1 MMIDPDAGEALAQ
14 ADDDL
19 RPNLAVLVGGAVT
32 IGVIS
37 ALSLPWTAAIASTVL
52 GMLMVAGAEVDA
64 RTSLLPDSITWV
76 ALVCGIVAAPLLDA
90 EASWITAGEAMARAG
105 CVAIILALFRSGY
118 AWIRRSEGLG
128 LGDVKLAAAI
138 GAWLPVEAIPLCFGF
153 ATSAALLTVMF
164 AHFKG
169 QPVTRTTKIPFGT
182 FLCPALWIVFYVDH
196 VTR

>member
-1 MMIDPDAGEALAQ
+1 MIDPDTGEALAQ
-14 ADDDL
+14 ADDVL
-19 RPNLAVLVGGAVT
+19 RPNPAVLLGGAVT

-105 CVAIILALFRSGY
+105 CVAIILALFRGGY

-138 GAWLPVEAIPLCFGF
+138 GAWLPVEAIPLCFGL
-153 ATSAALLTVMF
+153 ATSAALLMVMF
-164 AHFKG
+164 AHLKG
-169 QPVTRTTKIPFGT
+169 RPVTRTTRIPFGT

>member
-1 MMIDPDAGEALAQ
+1 MIDPDTGEALAQ
-14 ADDDL
+14 ADDVL
-19 RPNLAVLVGGAVT
+19 RPNPAVMLGGAVT

-52 GMLMVAGAEVDA
+52 GTLMVAGAEVDA
-64 RTSLLPDSITWV
+64 RTFLLPDAITWGT
-76 ALVCGIVAAPLLDA
+76 LVCGIVAAPLLDA
-90 EASWITAGEAMARAG
+90 EASWTAAGEAMVRAG

-138 GAWLPVEAIPLCFGF
+138 GAWLPVEAIPLCFGL
-153 ATSAALLTVMF
+153 ATSAALLMVMF

-169 QPVTRTTKIPFGT
+169 QPVTRTTRIPFGT